1 MEFYAHKREM
11 PDGAIVTQTV
21 REHLVGTAQRAA
33 QCLRQVG
40 LEHAGYLAGLLH
52 DLGKY
57 TEAFQQYL
65 DEGDSTKRGS
75 VIHTF
80 QGCRYLME
88 QYHRGDI
95 QTISCAE
102 LLAFAV
108 GAHHGLFDCVD
119 QMRRIGLQYRAEKQ
133 DIFYEE
139 AVAAFRQEIPTE
151 EIETLFAAA
160 SEEINE
166 VIGRMDRTYDNDR
179 EYAFETGLLAR
190 LLLSAVIEGDR
201 CDTAAFQIDA
211 HPRVWPE
218 DMAPIWKDRLEY
230 LEEKLQGFPCGTP
243 VEKARHAISDQCR
256 VFAENKPG
264 IYRLNVPTG
273 GGKTLSSLRYAL
285 AHAMYFRK
293 SRLIFTSPL
302 LSILEQN
309 AAVIHQ
315 YVGDDSLILE
325 HHSNVVQ
332 TEPAQGELDERELLV
347 QSWNAPIIITT
358 LVQLLN
364 TLFDGRTTAIR
375 RFQALCSS
383 VIVIDEVQTVPV
395 KMLTL
400 FNLALRF
407 LSEQCGATIVL
418 CSATQPELKDAAH
431 PLPVQPQEIVPWDA
445 ATTGRLAV
453 TYYNE
458 ITLRTFLERIHDWDA
473 HCCWLAGNYGIQAP
487 NLLQLVDCAFGT
499 QRNNFLETDDRIQR
513 QHLQRLLNCKMNG
526 GIFPLDILKALTQR
540 ASSPLAYD
548 VLNWR
553 KIVHAACA
561 VLQKYRYDT
570 KQGGNEMAWELDTN
584 NRSFQYGRLLAVM
597 ERAEMDYYTKTN
609 ENRQTNAIKFM
620 SEFRR
625 RPFTVFERVNRQLER
640 AYLDRIDAWQVRR
653 YKQLV
658 GEIINIL
665 RGFPENE
672 LNRQLEDL
680 YLMGYELQRNAFF
693 TKNDTTNHTEE
704 E

>member
-1 MEFYAHKREM
+1 
-11 PDGAIVTQTV
+11 
-21 REHLVGTAQRAA
+21 
-33 QCLRQVG
+33 
-40 LEHAGYLAGLLH
+40 
-52 DLGKY
+52 
-57 TEAFQQYL
+57 
-65 DEGDSTKRGS
+65 
-75 VIHTF
+75 
-80 QGCRYLME
+80 
-88 QYHRGDI
+88 
-95 QTISCAE
+95 
-102 LLAFAV
+102 
-108 GAHHGLFDCVD
+108 
-119 QMRRIGLQYRAEKQ
+119 MRRMRDA
-133 DIFYEE
+133 D
-139 AVAAFRQEIPTE
+139 AAPLRKPSDYQEQLKST
-151 EIETLFAAA
+151 
-160 SEEINE
+160 
-166 VIGRMDRTYDNDR
+166 
-179 EYAFETGLLAR
+179 
-190 LLLSAVIEGDR
+190 LLS
-201 CDTAAFQIDA
+201 
-211 HPRVWPE
+211 
-218 DMAPIWKDRLEY
+218 
-230 LEEKLQGFPCGTP
+230 
-243 VEKARHAISDQCR
+243 
-256 VFAENKPG
+256 
-264 IYRLNVPTG
+264 
-273 GGKTLSSLRYAL
+273 
-285 AHAMYFRK
+285 FRK
-293 SRLIFTSPL
+293 DHQLQDTDC
-302 LSILEQN
+302 
-309 AAVIHQ
+309 AV
-315 YVGDDSLILE
+315 
-325 HHSNVVQ
+325 
-332 TEPAQGELDERELLV
+332 LV
-347 QSWNAPIIITT
+347 S
-358 LVQLLN
+358 
-364 TLFDGRTTAIR
+364 F
-375 RFQALCSS
+375 
-383 VIVIDEVQTVPV
+383 
-395 KMLTL
+395 
-400 FNLALRF
+400 
-407 LSEQCGATIVL
+407 
-418 CSATQPELKDAAH
+418 
-431 PLPVQPQEIVPWDA
+431 DA

-458 ITLRTFLERIHDWDA
+458 ITLKTFLERIHDWDA
-473 HCCWLAGNYGIQAP
+473 HCCWLAGNCGIQAP

-499 QRNNFLETDDRIQR
+499 QRNNFLKTDDCIQR

-561 VLQKYRYDT
+561 ALQKYRYDT